1 MTRNRR
7 WNQSAI
13 VNNVANVGD
22 WDMFWSSD
30 IPFFSTVN
38 IFPILHFTYM
48 ENEVMVLPSSCFWES
63 YSSVV
68 QNKEDKF
75 HDANAIGGR

>member
-38 IFPILHFTYM
+38 IFSNFAFYIHGKRSHGVAKQLF
-48 ENEVMVLPSSCFWES
+48 LG
-63 YSSVV
+63 VV
-68 QNKEDKF
+68 
-75 HDANAIGGR
+75 